1 MGGEGGRC
9 STLMHLLRE
18 ANATFTCLRDAEAFT
33 EGDADAHSLDGGA
46 LQPCTQD
53 SDDHPTGA
61 PVAPLL

>member
-1 MGGEGGRC
+1 
-9 STLMHLLRE
+9 MHLLRE